1 MNEHVC
7 MKNVDRDEMPI
18 ASGEEPDATTSNTSN
33 ATTPTSTIKEK
44 RNWFQSLTRRK
55 KSQSQLSLANTPST
69 SRDLPHIQNNNN
81 EPVQLGCTRN
91 INIGNDG
98 NTRNN
103 LEVSDAS
110 VRSRKGAKNV
120 FQRLRKR
127 MGLRFSSLRNR
138 QEEVGK
144 PDGVDICAGGT
155 INASDEFLTHSP
167 IREPHQQFEYSSSIT
182 AEEQQIVPFTQGY
195 KQFIAK
201 KWLQKEARP
210 NHIMYTASSEMLS
223 QVWYWGEISRLDA
236 QKQLSDKPTGSFLVR
251 DSETRGC
258 QFTLSFRI
266 VNVTFHYRLE
276 YHDGYWHFEE
286 LQYESIVEMIKDIL
300 YRCTNDN
307 FVCFVKVQN
316 ELQPPC
322 PVILK
327 YPLSRY
333 FKMPQLQDLCRRVV
347 QQHATCE
354 EIEMLPIPPKLQE
367 YLSVRR
373 ELVFHS

>member
-1 MNEHVC
+1 MNERIC
-7 MKNVDRDEMPI
+7 IKNVDCEQPPNE
-18 ASGEEPDATTSNTSN
+18 GGGDAPATSPNASN
-33 ATTPTSTIKEK
+33 ATTPTSTMKEK

-55 KSQSQLSLANTPST
+55 KSSSQMSLADIPST
-69 SRDLPHIQNNNN
+69 SRHVPQIQNNNN
-81 EPVQLGCTRN
+81 EPEQVTCTRN
-91 INIGNDG
+91 NTAVNDA
-98 NTRNN
+98 NSMNVT
-103 LEVSDAS
+103 S
-110 VRSRKGAKNV
+110 VTGRKRKEGKNV
-120 FQRLRKR
+120 FQRLRKK

-138 QEEVGK
+138 QDESGK
-144 PDGVDICAGGT
+144 SDCGVACASGT
-155 INASDEFLTHSP
+155 INATDEFSTHSP
-167 IREPHQQFEYSSSIT
+167 IHEPQQRALYT
-182 AEEQQIVPFTQGY
+182 NVEEEEIIPFTIGY
-195 KQFIAK
+195 KRFIAK
-201 KWLQKEARP
+201 KWLENEESP
-210 NHIMYTASSEMLS
+210 NRIMYTASSQMLS

-286 LQYESIVEMIKDIL
+286 LQYESIVEMIDDIL

-333 FKMPQLQDLCRRVV
+333 FKMPQLQDLCRRVI
-347 QQHATCE
+347 QQHVAAE
-354 EIEMLPIPPKLQE
+354 EIAKLPIPPKLHD

>member
-1 MNEHVC
+1 MNERIC
-7 MKNVDRDEMPI
+7 INNANCEQPPN
-18 ASGEEPDATTSNTSN
+18 ASGGNVPDTSPNASN
-33 ATTPTSTIKEK
+33 ATTPTSTLKEK

-55 KSQSQLSLANTPST
+55 KSQSQVSLADIPST
-69 SRDLPHIQNNNN
+69 SRQVPQIQNNNN
-81 EPVQLGCTRN
+81 EPVQVTCTRN
-91 INIGNDG
+91 AAAVKDANITNDA
-98 NTRNN
+98 N
-103 LEVSDAS
+103 AS
-110 VRSRKGAKNV
+110 GRKRKDGKNV

-138 QEEVGK
+138 NDETDNSEF
-144 PDGVDICAGGT
+144 GVACASGT
-155 INASDEFLTHSP
+155 INAADEFSTHSP
-167 IREPHQQFEYSSSIT
+167 IHEPRQYVLNI
-182 AEEQQIVPFTQGY
+182 AVEEEEIIPFTISY
-195 KQFIAK
+195 KRFLAK
-201 KWLQKEARP
+201 KWLENEERP
-210 NHIMYTASSEMLS
+210 NRVMYTASSQMLS

-258 QFTLSFRI
+258 QFTLSFRM

-276 YHDGYWHFEE
+276 YHDDYWHFEE
-286 LQYESIVEMIKDIL
+286 LQYESIVDMIKDIL
-300 YRCTNDN
+300 DRCTNDN
-307 FVCFVKVQN
+307 FVCFVKVPN

-333 FKMPQLQDLCRRVV
+333 FQMPQLQDLCRRVI
-347 QQHATCE
+347 QQHAAAE
-354 EIEMLPIPPKLQE
+354 EIAKLPIPPKLHD

>member
-1 MNEHVC
+1 MNEPLQANNENC
-7 MKNVDRDEMPI
+7 EQMPG
-18 ASGEEPDATTSNTSN
+18 ASGGDVATTSS
-33 ATTPTSTIKEK
+33 ATTPTTSKEK

-55 KSQSQLSLANTPST
+55 KSQSQISLADIPST
-69 SRDLPHIQNNNN
+69 SREPPNTQNNNN
-81 EPVQLGCTRN
+81 EPLQAACIRN
-91 INIGNDG
+91 PSSGYDS
-98 NTRNN
+98 NTNKEHG
-103 LEVSDAS
+103 LSS
-110 VRSRKGAKNV
+110 STGRKRKDEKNV
-120 FQRLRKR
+120 FQRLRKK
-127 MGLRFSSLRNR
+127 MGLRFSSLRHRND
-138 QEEVGK
+138 VG
-144 PDGVDICAGGT
+144 DENDIGGACAGGT

-167 IREPHQQFEYSSSIT
+167 IREPQLQFNFTQNTLI
-182 AEEQQIVPFTQGY
+182 EEQMVPFTHDY
-195 KQFIAK
+195 KRFIVK
-201 KWLQKEARP
+201 KWLQNEPRP
-210 NHIMYTASSEMLS
+210 NHVMYTACSEMLS

-236 QKQLSDKPTGSFLVR
+236 QRQLSDKPTGSFLVR

-276 YHDGYWHFEE
+276 YRDGYWHFEE
-286 LQYESIVEMIKDIL
+286 LQYESIVEMIEDIL

-333 FKMPQLQDLCRRVV
+333 FKMPQLQDLCRRVI
-347 QQHATCE
+347 QQHTASE
-354 EIEMLPIPPKLQE
+354 EIPKLPIPPKLQE
-367 YLSVRR
+367 YLNVKR